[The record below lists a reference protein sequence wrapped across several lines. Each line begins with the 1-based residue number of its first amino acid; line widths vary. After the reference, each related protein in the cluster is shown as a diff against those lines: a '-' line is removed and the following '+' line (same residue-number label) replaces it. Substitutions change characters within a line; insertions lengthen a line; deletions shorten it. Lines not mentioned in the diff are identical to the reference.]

1 MISSRRAKKKKR
13 SQGRRER
20 IKAYRRAE
28 RPTVQQQMRA
38 VDVFRWRALLGVLIM
53 MLLFVGLGARYAWLQ
68 IDQHEA
74 MASKSRDNRV
84 RTLPI
89 VPARG
94 LIVDR
99 NGVLLAD
106 NVPAFRLDV
115 LPERVDDL
123 DAALD
128 ALRHE
133 VSLVHVDLDAFKK
146 RVKAQKSFRSVTL
159 REQLTELEVARFSVQ
174 QHRFLGFEVVP
185 YLKRRYLHGEVMGH
199 IMGYTGRLDEKDLK
213 RVDPDA
219 YEGTKYIGKNGVE
232 RSYEDRLHGQVGHE
246 RIEINSEG
254 RRLALIDQTKAVPGQ
269 ELTLTIDLALQKATF
284 EAFGDQ
290 EGAAVAID
298 PRNGEVLA
306 MVSKPSY
313 DPNLFIGGISH
324 RDYRRLMDS
333 PSQPMFNRITD
344 GAYEPGS
351 TMKPFVGLAGLALG
365 ARTQDERYFST
376 GSYRLPTG
384 GRDYRDWR
392 GGGHGSVDLKQ
403 ALAQSVNTYFYSLAV
418 ELGIDRLS
426 PYLAQFGFGEKTGID
441 LPHEAEGVL
450 PSRAWKRR
458 RFNKDW
464 YPGETVIT
472 GIGQGYWVTTPL
484 QLVQGIATIAN
495 RGVRPHVHVVKAV
508 RDVGQTKLTS
518 LPWPPLST
526 MKEEEVPHI
535 EAVVDGMVA
544 VMHGATGTARRSAAG
559 ADYIMAGKTGTAQRV
574 SRKGNVARD
583 PKTLPMHLRNR
594 ALFVAFAPAHD
605 PRIAVAVVVEE
616 GGSGS
621 RAAAPVARKIVDAWF
636 AIQPPPKPLSDVLT
650 ETVSGVAP

>member
-1 MISSRRAKKKKR
+1 MTSSRRAKNKKR
-13 SQGRRER
+13 TQGRRQR
-20 IKAYRRAE
+20 IKAYRRVE
-28 RPTVQQQMRA
+28 RPTVTQQMRA
-38 VDVFRWRALLGVLIM
+38 VDVFRWRALAGMGIM
-53 MLLFVGLGARYAWLQ
+53 LLLFVALGGRYAWLQ

-74 MASKSRDNRV
+74 MSAKAKDNRV

-123 DAALD
+123 DAALE

-133 VSLVHVDLDAFKK
+133 VSLVNVDLAAFKK
-146 RVKAQKSFRSVTL
+146 RIKAQKSFRSVTL
-159 REQLTELEVARFSVQ
+159 RDQLTELEVARFSVQ
-174 QHRFLGFEVVP
+174 QHRFSGFEVVP
-185 YLKRRYLHGEVMGH
+185 YLQRRYLHGEVMGH
-199 IMGYTGRLDEKDLK
+199 IVGYTGRLDERDLK
-213 RVDPDA
+213 RVDPEE

-232 RSYEDRLHGQVGHE
+232 RSYETRLHGRVGHE

-269 ELTLTIDLALQKATF
+269 ELTLTIDLALQQSAF

-290 EGAAVAID
+290 EGAAVAVD

-313 DPNLFIGGISH
+313 DPNLFVGGISH

-365 ARTQDERYFST
+365 ARTSNERYFST

-392 GGGHGSVDLKQ
+392 GGGHGSVDLKE
-403 ALAQSVNTYFYSLAV
+403 ALAQSVNTYFYSLSV
-418 ELGIDRLS
+418 ELGIDTLS
-426 PYLAQFGFGEKTGID
+426 PYLGQFGFGRKTGID
-441 LPHEAEGVL
+441 LPHEASGVL
-450 PSRAWKRR
+450 PSRSWKRK

-484 QLVQGIATIAN
+484 QLVQGMATIAN
-495 RGVRPHVHVVKAV
+495 RGVRPQLHVVKAV
-508 RDVGQTKLTS
+508 REVGQEQS
-518 LPWPPLST
+518 QDLPWPPHDT
-526 MKEEEVPHI
+526 VAMDPQHVQ
-535 EAVVDGMVA
+535 AVVDGMVA
-544 VMHGATGTARRSAAG
+544 VMHGATGTARRAAAG
-559 ADYIMAGKTGTAQRV
+559 AEYIMAGKTGTAQRV

-616 GGSGS
+616 GESGS
-621 RAAAPVARKIVDAWF
+621 RAAAPVARKIIDAWF
-636 AIQPPPKPLSDVLT
+636 AIQPPPKPSDFGQAQAHNGAT
-650 ETVSGVAP
+650 P